1 MTQTK
6 NNVELIKT
14 LTNNLRTSHAHATL
28 DKALRGLPEDLRGS
42 VPKGLPYSV
51 WQLVEHIRITQWDM
65 VMFCIDAS
73 HTSPP
78 WPEGYW
84 PEESAPA
91 SDKVWKESL
100 KKIDT
105 DLEAFIHYLQRPDAD
120 LFTPLAHGE
129 GQTLLQEA
137 LQIIDH
143 NSYHTAEI
151 IIVRRALGAW
161 KG

>member
-1 MTQTK
+1 MTQIK

-14 LTNNLRTSHAHATL
+14 LVDNLRTSHAHATL
-28 DKALRGLPEDLRGS
+28 DHALRGLPEDLRGA
-42 VPKGLPYSV
+42 VPKGLPYSI
-51 WQLVEHIRITQWDM
+51 WQLVEHIRIAQWDM
-65 VMFCIDAS
+65 VMFCIDGS
-73 HTSPP
+73 HTSPT
-78 WPEGYW
+78 WPESYW

-100 KKIDT
+100 KKIET
-105 DLEAFIHYLQRPDAD
+105 DRETFIHYLQRPDAD

-129 GQTLLQEA
+129 GQTLFQEA

-151 IIVRRALGAW
+151 IVARRVLGAW
-161 KG
+161 K